1 MELAANLPRR
11 APRSWVARAVT
22 AVKTLDF
29 LSPVLDLVIRL
40 WVAHA
45 FFTAGLTKTAN
56 WDLTIALFES
66 EYDVPF
72 LSPEVAALLGTTA
85 ELALPVFLALGLATR
100 PAAIALFVF
109 NIVAVISYP
118 GLSEGG
124 LKDHIYWGL
133 LMLVTIFHGPGK
145 LSVDHFIRRRF
156 FA

>member
-1 MELAANLPRR
+1 MELAANPPRR
-11 APRSWVARAVT
+11 VPRTWAARAVT
-22 AVKTLDF
+22 AVKALDF

-40 WVAHA
+40 WVANA
-45 FFTAGLTKTAN
+45 FFTAGLTKIAN
-56 WDLTIALFES
+56 WDLTIALFET

-72 LSPEVAALLGTTA
+72 LSPEIAALFGASA
-85 ELALPVFLALGLATR
+85 ELALPVFLVLGLATR

-109 NIVAVISYP
+109 NIIAVISYP
-118 GLSEGG
+118 GLSEAG

-145 LSVDHFIRRRF
+145 ISVDHFIRRRF

>member
-1 MELAANLPRR
+1 MELAANPPRR
-11 APRSWVARAVT
+11 LPKAWLASAVT
-22 AVKTLDF
+22 AVRALDF

-40 WVAHA
+40 WVANA
-45 FFTAGLTKTAN
+45 FFKAGLTKIAN

-66 EYDVPF
+66 EYDVAF
-72 LSPEVAALLGTTA
+72 LSPETAALFGTAA
-85 ELALPVFLALGLATR
+85 ELVLPVFLVLGLATR

-109 NIVAVISYP
+109 NIIAVISYP

-133 LMLVTIFHGPGK
+133 LILVTIFHGPGK
-145 LSVDHFIRRRF
+145 ISVDHFIRRKF

>member
-1 MELAANLPRR
+1 MELAANPPRYN
-11 APRSWVARAVT
+11 PRTWIARAVT

-29 LSPVLDLVIRL
+29 LSPLLDLAIRL
-40 WVAHA
+40 WVANA
-45 FFTAGLTKTAN
+45 FFTSGLTKTAN
-56 WDLTIALFES
+56 WDLTIALFEN

-72 LSPEVAALLGTTA
+72 LSPEVAALFGTAA
-85 ELALPVFLALGLATR
+85 ELALPVFLMLGLFTR

-109 NIVAVISYP
+109 NIIAVISYP

-145 LSVDHFIRRRF
+145 IAVDYFIRRKV

>member
-1 MELAANLPRR
+1 MELAANPPRYN
-11 APRSWVARAVT
+11 PRTWVARAVT

-29 LSPVLDLVIRL
+29 LSPLLDLAIRL
-40 WVAHA
+40 WVANA
-45 FFTAGLTKTAN
+45 FFTSGLTKTAN
-56 WDLTIALFES
+56 WDLTIALFEN

-72 LSPEVAALLGTTA
+72 LSPEVAALFGTTA
-85 ELALPVFLALGLATR
+85 ELALPVFLVLGFFTR

-109 NIVAVISYP
+109 NIIAVISYP

-145 LSVDHFIRRRF
+145 IAVDYFIRRKV